1 MLKEDIVR
9 EVDAKIRIKGKIL
22 AENITF
28 EEFMEHDEWEFVEW
42 VYGLAVQM
50 SGIDKNHDAISRFL
64 SHLFSAY
71 VALLGGG
78 IITGDPMIM
87 RTKPSLPARAPDL
100 QVLLPESISKL
111 KQNRVMGAADLV
123 VEIVSEGSEKTDR
136 VHKLREYE
144 EGGVPEYWIIDHR
157 FKETLFYQ
165 MDENGD
171 YQRIQPDENGVY
183 HSKMLSRLTLR
194 VDLLWQDP
202 LPNIFHVG
210 DMVQAMF
217 VDGEAS

>member
-42 VYGLAVQM
+42 VYGLAIQM
-50 SGIDKNHDAISRFL
+50 PGIDLKHDAISRFL
-64 SHLFSAY
+64 SNLFSAY
-71 VALLGGG
+71 VVLLGNGRVL
-78 IITGDPMIM
+78 GDPVIM
-87 RTKPSLPARAPDL
+87 RTKPNLPARAPDL
-100 QVLLPESISKL
+100 QVLLPQSMNKL
-111 KQNRVMGAADLV
+111 RQNYIAGAADLV
-123 VEIVSEGSEKTDR
+123 VEIVSEGSDKTDR

-183 HSKMLSRLTLR
+183 HSKMLSRLALK

-202 LPNIFHVG
+202 HLNIIEVV
-210 DMVQAMF
+210 DMVKAMF
-217 VDGEAS
+217 AEA